1 MARPFP
7 ETPEAPPGNL
17 ASWDEC
23 MLPALEQARLAAAN
37 GEVPVGA
44 ALFDGRGNLLASAAN
59 APITSNDPTAHAEIL
74 CLRHAAQAAGNYRL
88 PGSILAVTLE
98 PCIMCLGAIIH
109 ARVAGLIIGATDS
122 KTGAIFSQLQG
133 PRLDF
138 VNHRFWTVSG
148 VSADESSRVISEF
161 FRSRRRN
168 KNT

>member
-7 ETPEAPPGNL
+7 AAPTVPPGDLN
-17 ASWDEC
+17 SWEEC

-44 ALFDGRGNLLASAAN
+44 ILYDAQGNAATKASN

-74 CLRHAAQAAGNYRL
+74 CLRQAARAAGNYRL

-109 ARVAGLIIGATDS
+109 ARVAGLVIGAADP
-122 KTGAIFSQLQG
+122 KAGAVFSRLDG
-133 PRLDF
+133 PRMEFL
-138 VNHRFWTVSG
+138 NHRFWV
-148 VSADESSRVISEF
+148 VRNVLDEECGQILSDF
-161 FRSRRRN
+161 FRARRARDC
-168 KNT
+168 